1 MSPVIIDPPVL
12 TVPAPD
18 PGPLP
23 SSGDRLYA
31 RLEPI
36 AYADPDQG
44 FPLKGLSGALM
55 APREIIDNVTQD
67 QGDTIGWGVAVDPD
81 TAPDDLLDWLAQLP
95 GVILPPSAL
104 TAAEKRDRISQAAGF
119 YRGTPRAIREDV
131 QRTLTGSQYVGIF
144 ERPGGNAYQLTVV
157 TRTSE
162 TPDAAAAERAAR
174 SQKPAGIV
182 MTFSTTSTPI
192 IDEGGA
198 ARTIDAIGT
207 AGTTIDGVAISDWT

>member
-1 MSPVIIDPPVL
+1 MPVIIDPPVL

-36 AYADPDQG
+36 AYADPDNG
-44 FPLKGLSGALM
+44 YPLKNLTGALM
-55 APREIIDNVTQD
+55 APREILDSVTMD
-67 QGDTIGWGVAVDPD
+67 HGDTIGWGVAVDPD
-81 TAPDDLLDWLAQLP
+81 TAPDDLLDWLAQLV
-95 GVILPPSAL
+95 GVVFPASAL
-104 TAAEKRDRISQAAGF
+104 TAAEKRSRIQQAAGF
-119 YRGTPRAIREDV
+119 YRGTPRAIREEV
-131 QRTLTGSQYVGIF
+131 QRVLTGTKYVGVF
-144 ERPGGNAYQLTVV
+144 ERPGGAAYQLTVV

-174 SQKPAGIV
+174 AQKPAGMV

-198 ARTIDAIGT
+198 ARTIDAIGS
-207 AGTTIDGVAISDWT
+207 AGTTIDGVTVADWT